1 MNLLV
6 INGPNMNFLGIR
18 EPQIYGSVGLE
29 QINARI
35 DEEARKLGHTM
46 AFFQSNCEG
55 AIIDAFQKAYHDGV
69 DGIILNPG
77 AYTHTS
83 YAIHDAIQSVSIP
96 TVEVHLSNVHAR
108 EAFRHVSVTAPA
120 CIGQMCGFGEKG
132 YALAMDALSDY
143 VQRRQK
149 DGVQ

>member
-69 DGIILNPG
+69 DGIILNPAPIPIPVMPSMTPFNRYPSPRWRCTCPISTPGRSFG
-77 AYTHTS
+77 A
-83 YAIHDAIQSVSIP
+83 
-96 TVEVHLSNVHAR
+96 AR
-108 EAFRHVSVTAPA
+108 
-120 CIGQMCGFGEKG
+120 
-132 YALAMDALSDY
+132 
-143 VQRRQK
+143 
-149 DGVQ
+149 

>member
-18 EPQIYGSVGLE
+18 EPQIYGRVGLE

-35 DEEARKLGHTM
+35 EEEARKLGHTM

-96 TVEVHLSNVHAR
+96 TVEVHLSNIHAR
-108 EAFRHVSVTAPA
+108 EEFRSRSVTAPV
-120 CIGQMCGFGEKG
+120 CLGQICGLGEYGYILALYTLNHHLKG
-132 YALAMDALSDY
+132 K
-143 VQRRQK
+143 RT
-149 DGVQ
+149 

>member
-35 DEEARKLGHTM
+35 EEEARKLGHTM

-55 AIIDAFQKAYHDGV
+55 AIIDAFQKAYH
-69 DGIILNPG
+69 
-77 AYTHTS
+77 THTS

-96 TVEVHLSNVHAR
+96 TVEVHLSNIHAR
-108 EAFRHVSVTAPA
+108 EEFRSRSVTAPV
-120 CIGQMCGFGEKG
+120 CLGQICGLGEYGYILALYTLNHHLKG
-132 YALAMDALSDY
+132 K
-143 VQRRQK
+143 RT
-149 DGVQ
+149 